1 MYLYL
6 RHPRDFPGSLVVKT
20 LLPMQEAW
28 VLALVRELRS
38 FMPHDVAK
46 KKKKTSYYE
55 PYMLYMTLPFFNL
68 LKTYQLEI

>member
-1 MYLYL
+1 M
-6 RHPRDFPGSLVVKT
+6 VKT

-38 FMPHDVAK
+38 FMPRDVA
-46 KKKKTSYYE
+46 KKKTSYYE